1 MVNGGM
7 VSVTSSSRFVS
18 VIMAAYNVEKTIVD
32 AVQSILGQTYKD
44 FELIICDDASTDN
57 TWYLLESLAGKDSRI
72 RLIRQEKNRGSAVA
86 RNLCL
91 LQAQGEYIAI
101 MDADDLCSEN
111 RLAVQVS
118 FLEKHKEVA
127 FVGLLGKVF
136 HNSPDDCPKCYPYV
150 AKPEANDFLMTLP
163 FVHASLMFRSAA
175 MGRGYPE
182 ERQVLRSEDY
192 AFLMERYAA
201 GLRGENTTDAVY
213 YIREDAD
220 TFRRRKYR
228 YRLTEAGVKWK
239 GFLALGLMPKGIPFA
254 IKPLI
259 VGLLPPKLL
268 ELLKGKYYG
277 VRGKAV

>member
-1 MVNGGM
+1 MG
-7 VSVTSSSRFVS
+7 SVTSSSKFVS
-18 VIMAAYNVEKTIVD
+18 VIMAAYNAEETIE
-32 AVQSILGQTYKD
+32 AAIRSILLQTHD
-44 FELIICDDASTDN
+44 NFELIICDDASTDN
-57 TWYLLESLAGKDSRI
+57 TWCLMRSLADEDSRI

-86 RNLCL
+86 RNRCL

-118 FLEKHKEVA
+118 FLEKHSEIA
-127 FVGLLGKVF
+127 FVGLMGEIF
-136 HNSPDDCPKCYPYV
+136 HSNPGDCHRHYPYI

-163 FVHASLMFRSAA
+163 FVHASLMFRSTAI
-175 MGRGYPE
+175 GRGYPE
-182 ERQVLRSEDY
+182 ERQALRSEDY

-220 TFRRRKYR
+220 TFKRRKYR

-239 GFLALGLMPKGIPFA
+239 GFLALGLMPRGILFA

-259 VGLLPPKLL
+259 VGLVPPKIL
-268 ELLKGKYYG
+268 ERLKGKYYKG
-277 VRGKAV
+277 TGETL

>member
-1 MVNGGM
+1 MG
-7 VSVTSSSRFVS
+7 SVTSSSKFVS
-18 VIMAAYNVEKTIVD
+18 VIMAAYNAEETIE
-32 AVQSILGQTYKD
+32 AAIRSILLQTHD
-44 FELIICDDASTDN
+44 NFELIICDDASTDN
-57 TWYLLESLAGKDSRI
+57 TWCLMRSLADEDSRI
-72 RLIRQEKNRGSAVA
+72 KLIRQEKNRGSAVA
-86 RNLCL
+86 RNRCL

-118 FLEKHKEVA
+118 FLERHREVA
-127 FVGLLGKVF
+127 FVGLLGEVF
-136 HNSPDDCPKCYPYV
+136 HNIPGDCSKCYPYV
-150 AKPEANDFLMTLP
+150 AKPAAKDFLMTLP
-163 FVHASLMFRSAA
+163 FVHASLMFRSTA

-182 ERQVLRSEDY
+182 ERQALRSEDY

-220 TFRRRKYR
+220 TFKRRKYR

-239 GFLALGLMPKGIPFA
+239 GFLALGLMPRGILFA

-259 VGLLPPKLL
+259 VGLVPPKIL
-268 ELLKGKYYG
+268 ERLKGKYYKG
-277 VRGKAV
+277 TGETL

>member
-1 MVNGGM
+1 MG
-7 VSVTSSSRFVS
+7 SVTSSSKFVS
-18 VIMAAYNVEKTIVD
+18 VIMAAYNAEETIE
-32 AVQSILGQTYKD
+32 AAIRSILVQTHD
-44 FELIICDDASTDN
+44 NFELIICDDASTDN
-57 TWYLLESLAGKDSRI
+57 TWCLMRSLADEDSRI

-86 RNLCL
+86 RNRCL

-118 FLEKHKEVA
+118 FLEKHREVA
-127 FVGLLGKVF
+127 FVGLLGEVF
-136 HNSPDDCPKCYPYV
+136 HNIPGDCSKRYPYV
-150 AKPEANDFLMTLP
+150 AKPAAKDFLMTLP
-163 FVHASLMFRSAA
+163 FVHASLMFRSTAI
-175 MGRGYPE
+175 GRGYPE
-182 ERQVLRSEDY
+182 ERRALRSEDY

-220 TFRRRKYR
+220 TFKRRKYR
-228 YRLTEAGVKWK
+228 YRLTEVGVKWK
-239 GFLALGLMPKGIPFA
+239 GFSALGLMPKGILFA

-268 ELLKGKYYG
+268 KLLKGKYYG
-277 VRGKAV
+277 VRRKAV

>member
-1 MVNGGM
+1 M
-7 VSVTSSSRFVS
+7 TSSSKFVS
-18 VIMAAYNVEKTIVD
+18 VIMAAYNAEETIE
-32 AVQSILGQTYKD
+32 AAIRSILLQTHD
-44 FELIICDDASTDN
+44 NFELIICDDASTDN
-57 TWYLLESLAGKDSRI
+57 TWCLMRSLADEDSRI
-72 RLIRQEKNRGSAVA
+72 KLIRQEKNRGSAVA
-86 RNLCL
+86 RNRCL

-118 FLEKHKEVA
+118 FLERHGEVA
-127 FVGLLGKVF
+127 FVGLLGEVF
-136 HNSPDDCPKCYPYV
+136 HNIPGDCSKCYPYV
-150 AKPEANDFLMTLP
+150 AKPAAKDFLMTLP
-163 FVHASLMFRSAA
+163 FVHASLMFRSTA

-182 ERQVLRSEDY
+182 ERQALRSEDY

-220 TFRRRKYR
+220 TFKRRKYR

-239 GFLALGLMPKGIPFA
+239 GFLALGLMPRGILFA

-259 VGLLPPKLL
+259 VGLVPPKIL
-268 ELLKGKYYG
+268 ERLKGKYYKG
-277 VRGKAV
+277 TGETL

>member
-1 MVNGGM
+1 MG
-7 VSVTSSSRFVS
+7 SVTSSSKFVS
-18 VIMAAYNVEKTIVD
+18 VIMAAYNAEETIE
-32 AVQSILGQTYKD
+32 AAIRSILLQTHD
-44 FELIICDDASTDN
+44 NFELIICDDASTDN
-57 TWYLLESLAGKDSRI
+57 TWCLMRSLADEDSRI

-86 RNLCL
+86 RNRCL

-118 FLEKHKEVA
+118 FLEKHREVA
-127 FVGLLGKVF
+127 FVGLLGEVF
-136 HNSPDDCPKCYPYV
+136 HNIPGDCSKCYPYV
-150 AKPEANDFLMTLP
+150 AKPAAKDFLMTLP
-163 FVHASLMFRSAA
+163 FVHASLMFRSTAI
-175 MGRGYPE
+175 GRGYPE
-182 ERQVLRSEDY
+182 ERRALRSEDY

-220 TFRRRKYR
+220 TFKRRKYR

-239 GFLALGLMPKGIPFA
+239 GFLALGLMPRGILFA

-259 VGLLPPKLL
+259 VGLVPPKIL
-268 ELLKGKYYG
+268 ERLKGKYYKG
-277 VRGKAV
+277 TGETL

>member
-1 MVNGGM
+1 MG
-7 VSVTSSSRFVS
+7 SVTSSSKFVS
-18 VIMAAYNVEKTIVD
+18 VIMAAYNAEETIE
-32 AVQSILGQTYKD
+32 AAIRSILLQTHD
-44 FELIICDDASTDN
+44 NFELIICDDASTDN
-57 TWYLLESLAGKDSRI
+57 TWCLMKSLADEDSRI

-86 RNLCL
+86 RNRCL

-118 FLEKHKEVA
+118 FLEKHREVA
-127 FVGLLGKVF
+127 FVGLLGEVF
-136 HNSPDDCPKCYPYV
+136 HNIPGDCSKCYPYV
-150 AKPEANDFLMTLP
+150 AKPAAKDFLMTLP
-163 FVHASLMFRSAA
+163 FVHASLMFRSTTI
-175 MGRGYPE
+175 GRGYPE
-182 ERQVLRSEDY
+182 ERRALRSEDY

-220 TFRRRKYR
+220 TFKRRKYR
-228 YRLTEAGVKWK
+228 YRLTEVGVKWK
-239 GFLALGLMPKGIPFA
+239 GFSALGLMPKGILFA

-268 ELLKGKYYG
+268 KLLKGKYYG

>member
-1 MVNGGM
+1 MG
-7 VSVTSSSRFVS
+7 SVTSSSKFVS
-18 VIMAAYNVEKTIVD
+18 VIMAAYNAEETIE
-32 AVQSILGQTYKD
+32 AAIRSILVQTHD
-44 FELIICDDASTDN
+44 NFELIICDDASTDN
-57 TWYLLESLAGKDSRI
+57 TWCLMRSLADEDSRI

-86 RNLCL
+86 RNRCL

-118 FLEKHKEVA
+118 FLEKHREVA
-127 FVGLLGKVF
+127 FVGLLGEVF
-136 HNSPDDCPKCYPYV
+136 HNIPGDCSKRYPYV
-150 AKPEANDFLMTLP
+150 AKPAAKDFLMTLP
-163 FVHASLMFRSAA
+163 FVHASLMFRSTAI
-175 MGRGYPE
+175 GRGYPE
-182 ERQVLRSEDY
+182 ERRALRSEDY

-220 TFRRRKYR
+220 TFKRRKYR
-228 YRLTEAGVKWK
+228 YRLTEVGVKWK
-239 GFLALGLMPKGIPFA
+239 GFSALGLMPKGILFA

-268 ELLKGKYYG
+268 KLLKGKYYG

>member
-1 MVNGGM
+1 MG
-7 VSVTSSSRFVS
+7 SVTSSSKFVS
-18 VIMAAYNVEKTIVD
+18 VIMAAYNAEETIE
-32 AVQSILGQTYKD
+32 AAIRSILLQTHD
-44 FELIICDDASTDN
+44 NFELIICDDASTDN
-57 TWYLLESLAGKDSRI
+57 TWCLMRSLADEDSRI

-86 RNLCL
+86 RNRCL

-118 FLEKHKEVA
+118 FLEKHREVA
-127 FVGLLGKVF
+127 FVGLLGEVF
-136 HNSPDDCPKCYPYV
+136 HNIPGDCSKCYPYV
-150 AKPEANDFLMTLP
+150 AKPAAKDFLMTLP
-163 FVHASLMFRSAA
+163 FVHASLMFRSTAI
-175 MGRGYPE
+175 GRGYPE
-182 ERQVLRSEDY
+182 ERRALRSEDY

-220 TFRRRKYR
+220 TFKRRKYR
-228 YRLTEAGVKWK
+228 YRLTEVGVKWK
-239 GFLALGLMPKGIPFA
+239 GFSALGLMPKGILFA

-268 ELLKGKYYG
+268 KLLKGKYYG
-277 VRGKAV
+277 VRRKAV